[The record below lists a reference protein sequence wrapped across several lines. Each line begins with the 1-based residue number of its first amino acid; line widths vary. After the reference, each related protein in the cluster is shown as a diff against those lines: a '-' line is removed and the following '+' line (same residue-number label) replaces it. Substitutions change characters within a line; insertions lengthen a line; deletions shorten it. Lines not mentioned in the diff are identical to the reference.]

1 MREGVEAQDSYV
13 QDTADFLRKVEEMER
28 LGIDEFMFTM
38 DIVALYP
45 SVPQEKAREAMR
57 ENLDKRRE
65 KKIPTEDL
73 LELSDMILRSNEFQ
87 FEGENFIQKE
97 GTAIGSKMGKNYA
110 CTYMG
115 KWEKE
120 VDEEA
125 NRRLGKG
132 PKWWKRFVDDVF
144 GVWRG
149 TKEEFLEFIKICNER
164 EERIKVTYE
173 ICEEEAVFLDVK
185 VVKREGG
192 RVKTEL

>member
-1 MREGVEAQDSYV
+1 
-13 QDTADFLRKVEEMER
+13 
-28 LGIDEFMFTM
+28 
-38 DIVALYP
+38 
-45 SVPQEKAREAMR
+45 
-57 ENLDKRRE
+57 
-65 KKIPTEDL
+65 
-73 LELSDMILRSNEFQ
+73 
-87 FEGENFIQKE
+87 
-97 GTAIGSKMGKNYA
+97 
-110 CTYMG
+110 MG
-115 KWEKE
+115 KWDKE
-120 VDEEA
+120 VDEEV